1 MCYNTIEKGANVKI
15 TLCSSKGQKQGG
27 YVMSYA
33 IIRNAK
39 YKSENLKGIYRH
51 NERRNTNYSNKNIDK
66 EKSYLNYSLKSPQF
80 TYEKEFQRIKK
91 EYNLKGQVKTV
102 SNIVCE
108 YIITSDKAFFDTVG
122 EVETKRY
129 FETAYKFVCEY
140 KDLGEQYILSAKVH
154 MDEETPHMH
163 LVFIPVVHTTDK
175 KGNDID
181 KIACSEF
188 WKAKDS
194 YRQLQDAF
202 YNYMVA
208 NNFELERGNPS
219 EKIHLSVEDY
229 KNITNFEQNKTLLK
243 DIKIELPE
251 VPDISNFR
259 WTIKNRDEK
268 IQEQIIKP
276 KDKAIQELQEQNA
289 LLTIALNK
297 QIKTVDKAIKH
308 EKNIKPILNENAELK
323 EKYENLE
330 NNYNSRLQEETR
342 KIENKYEEQIS
353 YLENENNF
361 LKNIINTLQKTVHKF
376 IEWVCIKFSITDEE
390 SFVRKFEIE
399 NDIYL
404 DPEKQIEHEEEL
416 EYEEMEW

>member
-1 MCYNTIEKGANVKI
+1 
-15 TLCSSKGQKQGG
+15 
-27 YVMSYA
+27 MSYA

-66 EKSYLNYSLKSPQF
+66 DKSYLNYSLKSPQF
-80 TYEKEFQRIKK
+80 TYEKEFERIRK
-91 EYNLKGQVKTV
+91 EYNLKGQIKTV

-108 YIITSDKAFFDTVG
+108 YIITSDKAFFETIG
-122 EVETKRY
+122 EDETRRY

-140 KDLGEQYILSAKVH
+140 KDLGERYILSAKVH

-163 LVFIPVVHTTDK
+163 LVFIPVVHTKDK

-202 YNYMVA
+202 FEFMVA

-219 EKIHLSVEDY
+219 EKVHLSVEDY
-229 KNITNFEQNKTLLK
+229 KNITNFEGSKTLLK
-243 DIKIELPE
+243 DIRIELPE

-289 LLTIALNK
+289 LLTLALNR
-297 QIKTVDKAIKH
+297 QIKIVDKAIKY
-308 EKNIKPILNENAELK
+308 EKDIKPILDENSEFK
-323 EKYENLE
+323 EKYKNME
-330 NNYNSRLQEETR
+330 NNYNTKLQEEIQ
-342 KIENKYEEQIS
+342 KIENKYEKQIS

-361 LKNIINTLQKTVHKF
+361 LKKVINTLQKTVNKF

-390 SFVRKFEIE
+390 AFVRKFEDE
-399 NDIYL
+399 NDISL

>member
-1 MCYNTIEKGANVKI
+1 
-15 TLCSSKGQKQGG
+15 
-27 YVMSYA
+27 MSYA

-51 NERRNTNYSNKNIDK
+51 NERRNTNYSNKNINKDK
-66 EKSYLNYSLKSPQF
+66 TYLNYSLKSTQF
-80 TYEKEFQRIKK
+80 TYEKEFQRIRK

-108 YIITSDKAFFDTVG
+108 YIITSNKALFETIG
-122 EVETKRY
+122 EDETRRY

-175 KGNDID
+175 NGNNID

-202 YNYMVA
+202 YKYMVA
-208 NNFELERGNPS
+208 NHFELERGNPS
-219 EKIHLSVEDY
+219 EKVHLSVEDY
-229 KNITNFEQNKTLLK
+229 KNITNFEKSKTLLQDVK
-243 DIKIELPE
+243 MDLPE
-251 VPDISNFR
+251 TPDITSFKK
-259 WTIKNRDEK
+259 IMINRDEK

-276 KDKAIQELQEQNA
+276 KDKAIQELKEQNF
-289 LLTIALNK
+289 LLTMALNK
-297 QIKTVDKAIKH
+297 QIKTVDKAIKY
-308 EKNIKPILNENAELK
+308 EKDIKPILDENAEFK
-323 EKYENLE
+323 EKCEVLE
-330 NNYNSRLQEETR
+330 ITYNAKIQEETR

-376 IEWVCIKFSITDEE
+376 IEWVCIKFSITDED
-390 SFVRKFEIE
+390 SFIRKFECE

-404 DPEKQIEHEEEL
+404 APEKQIEHEKEL

>member
-1 MCYNTIEKGANVKI
+1 M
-15 TLCSSKGQKQGG
+15 
-27 YVMSYA
+27 
-33 IIRNAK
+33 
-39 YKSENLKGIYRH
+39 
-51 NERRNTNYSNKNIDK
+51 
-66 EKSYLNYSLKSPQF
+66 NYSLKSPQF
-80 TYEKEFQRIKK
+80 TYEKEFERIRK
-91 EYNLKGQVKTV
+91 EDNLKGQIKTV

-108 YIITSDKAFFDTVG
+108 YIITSDKSFFDTIG

-140 KDLGEQYILSAKVH
+140 KDLGKQYILSAKAH

-163 LVFIPVVHTTDK
+163 LVFIPVVHTKDK
-175 KGNDID
+175 KRNDID

-219 EKIHLSVEDY
+219 EKVHLSVEDY
-229 KNITNFEQNKTLLK
+229 KNITNFEGSKNLLQ
-243 DIKIELPE
+243 DIKTEFPDT
-251 VPDISNFR
+251 PDIASFKKLM
-259 WTIKNRDEK
+259 INRDEK

-276 KDKAIQELQEQNA
+276 KDKAIQELKEQNV
-289 LLTIALNK
+289 LLTLALNK
-297 QIKTVDKAIKH
+297 QLKTVDKAIKY
-308 EKNIKPILNENAELK
+308 EREIKPILDENAELK
-323 EKYENLE
+323 EKCETMK
-330 NNYNSRLQEETR
+330 NNYNIKLQEETK
-342 KIENKYEEQIS
+342 KIDNKYKEHIS

-361 LKNIINTLQKTVHKF
+361 LKNIINTLQKTVYKF
-376 IEWVCIKFSITDEE
+376 IEWVCIKFSITDED

-416 EYEEMEW
+416 EYEKMEW

>member
-1 MCYNTIEKGANVKI
+1 
-15 TLCSSKGQKQGG
+15 
-27 YVMSYA
+27 MSYA

-51 NERRNTNYSNKNIDK
+51 NERRNTNYSNKNINKDK
-66 EKSYLNYSLKSPQF
+66 TYLNYSLKSTQF
-80 TYEKEFQRIKK
+80 TYEKEFQRIRK

-108 YIITSDKAFFDTVG
+108 YIITSNKALFETIG
-122 EVETKRY
+122 EDETRRY

-175 KGNDID
+175 NGNNID

-202 YNYMVA
+202 YKYMVA
-208 NNFELERGNPS
+208 NHFELERGNPS
-219 EKIHLSVEDY
+219 EKVHLSVEDY
-229 KNITNFEQNKTLLK
+229 KNITNFEKSKTLLQDVK
-243 DIKIELPE
+243 MDLPE
-251 VPDISNFR
+251 TPDITSFKK
-259 WTIKNRDEK
+259 IMINRDEK

-276 KDKAIQELQEQNA
+276 KDKAIQELKEQNF
-289 LLTIALNK
+289 LLTMALNK
-297 QIKTVDKAIKH
+297 QIKTVDKAIKY
-308 EKNIKPILNENAELK
+308 EKDIKPILNENAEFK
-323 EKYENLE
+323 EKCEVLE
-330 NNYNSRLQEETR
+330 ITYNAKIQEETR

-376 IEWVCIKFSITDEE
+376 IEWVCIKFSITDED
-390 SFVRKFEIE
+390 SFIRKFECE

-404 DPEKQIEHEEEL
+404 APEKQIEHEKEL